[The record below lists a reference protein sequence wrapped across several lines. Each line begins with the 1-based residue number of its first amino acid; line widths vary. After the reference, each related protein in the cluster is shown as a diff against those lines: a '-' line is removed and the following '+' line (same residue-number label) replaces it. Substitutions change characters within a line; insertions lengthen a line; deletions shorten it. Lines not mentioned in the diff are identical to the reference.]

1 MVETLPQLTYGKVTG
16 RFLAAVADSIADDN
30 LFPDDVPLVGTVTFK
45 PSAGA
50 ILLPNATPDPAIV
63 LPTTIVAQLDA
74 AGYLS
79 LNGIRGIY
87 LLATDTTNPVDW
99 TWNVS
104 FSLRVGTSSPAQYP
118 SFDMSL
124 PAGTIKDLVAVAP
137 FPSSGGQPIIRDET
151 VAIEAE
157 QGALQAAA
165 DAQYWA
171 GVAQEAA
178 AGGGGSGGYTMEQIN
193 QALVVPHINNTTPH
207 PAYDDMP
214 SLVGYFE
221 NGLA

>member
-1 MVETLPQLTYGKVTG
+1 LVETLPQLSYGKVTG
-16 RFLAAVADSIADDN
+16 RFLAAVADSTGDDD
-30 LFPDDVPLVGTVTFK
+30 LYPDDVPMTGTVTFK

-63 LPTTIVAQLDA
+63 LPTTITATLDA
-74 AGYLS
+74 NGYLS

-104 FSLRVGTSSPAQYP
+104 FSLRVGTQAIIPYGA
-118 SFDMSL
+118 FDMSL
-124 PAGTIKDLVAVAP
+124 PAGTVKDLVAVAP
-137 FPSSGGQPIIRDET
+137 FPSSSGQPIVRDET
-151 VAIEAE
+151 VAINAE
-157 QGALQAAA
+157 QGALAAAA
-165 DAQYWA
+165 DAQHWA
-171 GVAQEAA
+171 QVAQDAA
-178 AGGGGSGGYTMEQIN
+178 SNTGGGDGFTMDQIN
-193 QALVVPHINNTTPH
+193 QALVIPHINDDTPH

-214 SLVGYFE
+214 DLVGYFE